1 MIQDHDP
8 KGGIILKKEFS
19 QEEME
24 QILKN
29 DAVIPAS
36 VDEKIKET
44 YDRLGLTTAAPEE
57 HDKGSASQKTR
68 PVRLKKK
75 KVWFTIAA
83 AAALTAGLGITAFAV
98 NQLLK
103 ADLTERD
110 APLTFRKDMNTR
122 RMEHIKVSGIT
133 ARMTAA

>member
-24 QILKN
+24 QILKK
-29 DAVIPAS
+29 DAVIPTS

-44 YDRLGLTTAAPEE
+44 YERLGLTAAVPEG

-68 PVRLKKK
+68 PVRMKKK
-75 KVWFTIAA
+75 KVWVTIAA

-103 ADLTERD
+103 VDLTE
-110 APLTFRKDMNTR
+110 KDGTLAYN
-122 RMEHIKVSGIT
+122 VSVDPEAKEAHVVTSSPAYVPEG
-133 ARMTAA
+133 

>member
-1 MIQDHDP
+1 M
-8 KGGIILKKEFS
+8 KKEFS

-68 PVRLKKK
+68 PVRLFFIKKGK
-75 KVWFTIAA
+75 K
-83 AAALTAGLGITAFAV
+83 AFSGKKGRKSSHAEEARKEDDRLKRAV
-98 NQLLK
+98 
-103 ADLTERD
+103 
-110 APLTFRKDMNTR
+110 
-122 RMEHIKVSGIT
+122 
-133 ARMTAA
+133 